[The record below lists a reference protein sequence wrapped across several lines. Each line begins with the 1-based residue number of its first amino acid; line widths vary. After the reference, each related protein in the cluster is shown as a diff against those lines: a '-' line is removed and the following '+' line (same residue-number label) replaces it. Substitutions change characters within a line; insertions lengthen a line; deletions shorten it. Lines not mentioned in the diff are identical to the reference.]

1 MDHTVSA
8 RSNSRR
14 RASLA
19 LAILPIGLLSTG
31 CQDAVFTEFRAASN
45 DLIQAGARSIA
56 LGLVDGFFA
65 VTDPDGSGNGG
76 AADTSTTGGNTT
88 GGSATGSPRR

>member
-56 LGLVDGFFA
+56 R
-65 VTDPDGSGNGG
+65 PMQSQHCNGIYIKPVG
-76 AADTSTTGGNTT
+76 CCNKTVMH
-88 GGSATGSPRR
+88 RH